1 MQEFQVSDAFSSG
14 PYKVEIL
21 SGNGQRRFDIKDE
34 TYSPPTPP
42 TTAAPPSFVLDDEII
57 FFCPNETANAT
68 VKPITTAAPG
78 LCLVRLSFTKYLS
91 YYTRSHRSIGVFR

>member
-21 SGNGQRRFDIKDE
+21 SGNEQRRFDIE
-34 TYSPPTPP
+34 EGTYSPPSPP
-42 TTAAPPSFVLDDEII
+42 TTTAPPSFLLDNEII
-57 FFCPNETANAT
+57 FFCPNETANVT

-78 LCLVRLSFTKYLS
+78 LGLVILSFIK
-91 YYTRSHRSIGVFR
+91 